1 MEIRLEINK
10 EELKCEVGDA
20 IVLSTGDVFILCHDY
35 DEADVRGFNLK
46 TMVSTEYYTNI
57 TRLVEDIEEEY
68 HGKVTRVIKAEH
80 LYMGVK

>member
-20 IVLSTGDVFILCHDY
+20 IVLSGDVFILCHDY

-46 TMVSTEYYTNI
+46 TMVSTEY
-57 TRLVEDIEEEY
+57 

>member
-1 MEIRLEINK
+1 
-10 EELKCEVGDA
+10 
-20 IVLSTGDVFILCHDY
+20 
-35 DEADVRGFNLK
+35 
-46 TMVSTEYYTNI
+46 MVSTEYYTNI